1 MAQVLRPVFIG
12 ELVVSANPEDV
23 LVAYGLGSCV
33 VVCLYDPLVRVGG
46 MLHALLPTNRAP
58 FLSGVPLRNG
68 TPLRN
73 GADTR
78 PTKFV
83 DQGVPLLIAQV
94 LDLGAKSFR
103 LVARLCGGANMLAHT
118 GLEGRADH
126 IGQLNI
132 QAAESALRSARVR
145 LRASATGGRG
155 GRTVK
160 LHMADGRVTVKTL
173 KESEYVLES

>member
-1 MAQVLRPVFIG
+1 MAQVLQPVFIG
-12 ELVVSANPEDV
+12 ELTVSDDPDDV

-33 VVCLYDPLVRVGG
+33 AVCLYDPLVRVGG
-46 MLHALLPTNRAP
+46 LLHALLPTDRMGGRA
-58 FLSGVPLRNG
+58 
-68 TPLRN
+68 
-73 GADTR
+73 R
-78 PTKFV
+78 PGQPAKFV

-94 LDLGAKSFR
+94 LDLGAKRFR

-118 GLEGRADH
+118 GLEGRADR